1 MRNIDG
7 GGTGRS
13 CVWPSLTFCVDCFFR
28 CPVHTPPPL
37 APLTKLQST
46 QSGSSRNSDPFC
58 LLLLNHYHPT
68 SLSLALLKTT
78 MSPLPFK
85 YVRNSY
91 SYNRINT
98 CARLESIQREYIK
111 SLDEYK
117 KVMLYAY
124 AYAYPTEVMHMCIYY
139 CCLT

>member
-1 MRNIDG
+1 MWNIDG

-13 CVWPSLTFCVDCFFR
+13 YVWPSLTFCVDCFFG

-37 APLTKLQST
+37 TPLTKLKST
-46 QSGSSRNSDPFC
+46 QSGSLRNSDRFC
-58 LLLLNHYHPT
+58 LLLSNHYHPT
-68 SLSLALLKTT
+68 SLSLSLLKMT

-98 CARLESIQREYIK
+98 CARLELIQHEYIK

-124 AYAYPTEVMHMCIYY
+124 AYTYPTEVMHMCIYY

>member
-1 MRNIDG
+1 MQNIDG
-7 GGTGRS
+7 GGTRRS
-13 CVWPSLTFCVDCFFR
+13 YVWPSLTFCVDCFLR
-28 CPVHTPPPL
+28 HPVHMPPPL

-46 QSGSSRNSDPFC
+46 QSGSSQNLDPFC

-68 SLSLALLKTT
+68 SLSLSLLKMM

-124 AYAYPTEVMHMCIYY
+124 TYTYPTEVMHMHVYY
-139 CCLT
+139 CCLM

>member
-13 CVWPSLTFCVDCFFR
+13 CIWPSLTFCVDCFFGH
-28 CPVHTPPPL
+28 PVHMLPPL
-37 APLTKLQST
+37 MLLTKLQST
-46 QSGSSRNSDPFC
+46 QSSSLQNLDPFC

-68 SLSLALLKTT
+68 SLLLPLLKTI

-98 CARLESIQREYIK
+98 CARLESIQHEYIK

-124 AYAYPTEVMHMCIYY
+124 AYAYPTEVMHMCVYY
-139 CCLT
+139 CYLT